1 MRQIHIFQILFQI
14 VTALI
19 VSALLV
25 SCGAGGGGDRAG
37 VQTYIASGKVNGDT
51 LQGVTIELG
60 GKATAKVITDAN
72 GLYSFS
78 GLSNGNYTFI
88 PSKPGYIFSPVN
100 TSGTVNGANVTVT
113 DFKSA
118 AMTYKLSGTVTG
130 DVKANVTITLNDAIK
145 STAITSTTGDYS
157 FTGLT
162 NGSYTASAVLAG
174 YKFAPANQVATIKDD
189 NATFGNFISS
199 AVPPTFSHAPP
210 LADCVICHDGVQ
222 AKGVPETNHVPV
234 NGKSCGSC
242 HISGFTTFRGAI
254 FDHMSQNTT
263 VCTTCHV
270 AGTYGAK
277 TKPTGHIPTDSINC
291 DTCHVGTGYVS
302 FAGSTMNHNAVTTIV
317 CSTCHNGAY
326 VSQKGALGLGALPK
340 NSGHIATGTK
350 ECGDCHLGRSSFLG
364 GLFDHATASPAVAG
378 RCNSCHD
385 GIKALGKTNTATH
398 NGTSAQCD
406 TCHTNTQG
414 YTTFAGAVFN
424 HVNVANICGTC
435 HLGQSAGVKTKT
447 QNHIP
452 TTGNACDSCHGTSNN
467 YTSFVA
473 TGMTNAKIHNSS
485 TWTTCLTCHNGSYVS
500 QGTGIDATGAR
511 AMPNGHVSTSGA
523 ACSGCHA
530 TTAWLPAGFNHTGV
544 VAGTCGTCH
553 IPGTNGAKTKPAG
566 TAHIPVSG
574 NACDACH
581 KSTALGG
588 FATHTMNHT
597 NVSTTP
603 CATCH
608 SATYAGLGVRV
619 KPSGNGHIPT
629 AITDPQ
635 DCKTCHTSTAA
646 WTTETM
652 NHNGI
657 QGTTGITCITCH
669 LSTAPYPGRMQKKST
684 GHTNGKDCSASGCH
698 KPLGTRGTAYRS
710 W

>member
-1 MRQIHIFQILFQI
+1 MRVKILAVMKKTIGFMAAI
-14 VTALI
+14 LLAAPMLFVSPTATAQ
-19 VSALLV
+19 VASARSDFNHNKTGFPLTGAHARV
-25 SCGAGGGGDRAG
+25 QCETCHAGGVFKGTATDCAG
-37 VQTYIASGKVNGDT
+37 CHTVGRRVVAP
-51 LQGVTIELG
+51 
-60 GKATAKVITDAN
+60 AKSNSHIIT
-72 GLYSFS
+72 
-78 GLSNGNYTFI
+78 
-88 PSKPGYIFSPVN
+88 
-100 TSGTVNGANVTVT
+100 
-113 DFKSA
+113 
-118 AMTYKLSGTVTG
+118 
-130 DVKANVTITLNDAIK
+130 
-145 STAITSTTGDYS
+145 
-157 FTGLT
+157 
-162 NGSYTASAVLAG
+162 TASCETCHTNAVTFLGARYNHIGVLPKTCLTCHNGRTAPGKPNNHIATSLSCDSCHRTSSWLPAG
-174 YKFAPANQVATIKDD
+174 FD
-189 NATFGNFISS
+189 
-199 AVPPTFSHAPP
+199 HAPP
-210 LADCVICHDGVQ
+210 LDNCDTCHKAGGK
-222 AKGVPETNHVPV
+222 AKGVPANHVVVAP
-234 NGKSCGSC
+234 GQACDAC
-242 HISGFTTFRGAI
+242 HKSGFTTFLGAF
-254 FDHMSQNTT
+254 FDHTSQNTT

-277 TKPTGHIPTDSINC
+277 TKPTGHIPTGSANC

-326 VSQKGALGLGALPK
+326 VSQKGTLGLGALPK

-669 LSTAPYPGRMQKKST
+669 LSTAPYPGRMQKKRT
-684 GHTNGKDCSASGCH
+684 DHTNGKDCSASGCH